1 MPAETPAL
9 LWLKNN
15 TQDFSL
21 GAFKEHLRRAGR
33 TRSRRDDELTT
44 RVEISPA
51 GASARL
57 RANLE
62 DIMKRTASWI
72 CIGLLLSISE
82 VGVWAQDAKHPAA
95 PGDKA
100 QRAPDKTAA
109 AKTAEAA
116 EKAPASRAAAGL
128 PVHRVVLY
136 KNGVGY
142 FEHLG
147 KVTGDES
154 VHIDFTS
161 GQLNDVLKSLT
172 ILDLSGGRIAGVDYN
187 SEAPLSQLLGALRLP
202 LGEKTSVAEFLDALR
217 GARLEVR
224 GTPPI
229 SGRLLSVERKTR
241 VSGGTTLEVEV
252 ISLVTDSG
260 EVREVELS
268 PATSVRLMDAN
279 LNQEVGKYLT
289 LLASERDQDLRRMA
303 ISTSGKGE
311 RQLYVSY
318 ISEVPVWKTTYRIV
332 LSPKAETKPLLQGWA
347 IVDNTVGEDWNDVQ
361 LSLVAGAP
369 QSFIMQLSQ
378 PYYATRP
385 TVALPDSVQ
394 LTPQT
399 HEGTM
404 RAGFSGIS
412 GTIFDPQGAT
422 VPGAQV
428 SLQNENG
435 QLLAT
440 TRSDSQGKYQ
450 FADLPR
456 GTFAVGVE
464 VPGFN
469 KMMMRNIG
477 VNSGSQTSEDV
488 RLTLGSSTETV
499 LVEAQASSVETQMPA
514 IGTTGRNLGSGR
526 LLGAAHGG
534 GVGGATASGFASGY
548 GGGMAPPPKPAMSPE
563 EARQQLQAAA
573 LGRDLGDLFE
583 YHVKGAVTIHK
594 NQSALVPIIQ
604 SNVEAEKV
612 SLWNPSLGTGRPLRA
627 LWLTNSSPLT
637 LDGGSFSVLEDETFA
652 GEGLMDP
659 LKAGE
664 KRLLSYA
671 ADLGLRVTTS
681 VGSEADRVR
690 RVRILHGVMY
700 QTNEVREKKTYTVR
714 NEDTSVRTLIIEHP
728 LRPGWSLSAGA
739 PKADETSADYYRFRL
754 EIEPK
759 STATITVPEAQ
770 PVQTNV
776 QINNINSEQI
786 AFYLQQ
792 RSISPEIEAALRGV
806 IEQKDRVAG
815 FEAEAAKRKAELES
829 IYDDQQR
836 LRENLK
842 SLKGSA
848 EERALT
854 QRYLQR
860 LNDQETRLE
869 TVQREIADFEKKQE
883 EAQAELDAMIERISF
898 DVTI

>member
-1 MPAETPAL
+1 
-9 LWLKNN
+9 
-15 TQDFSL
+15 
-21 GAFKEHLRRAGR
+21 
-33 TRSRRDDELTT
+33 
-44 RVEISPA
+44 
-51 GASARL
+51 
-57 RANLE
+57 
-62 DIMKRTASWI
+62 MKRTASWI
-72 CIGLLLSISE
+72 SIGLLLSISQI
-82 VGVWAQDAKHPAA
+82 GVRAQDAKRPAA
-95 PGDKA
+95 SSDA
-100 QRAPDKTAA
+100 SRRAADKTAA
-109 AKTAEAA
+109 AKPAETS
-116 EKAPASRAAAGL
+116 EKAAALRAPAGL

-147 KVTGDES
+147 KVVGDES

-172 ILDLSGGRIAGVDYN
+172 ILDLSGGHIGGVDYN

-202 LGEKTSVAEFLDALR
+202 LGEKTTVAEFLDALR

-224 GTPPI
+224 ATPPI

-303 ISTSGKGE
+303 ISTTGKGE

-332 LSPKAETKPLLQGWA
+332 LSPKSETKPLLQGWA

-385 TVALPDSVQ
+385 SVALPENAQ
-394 LTPQT
+394 LSPQT

-412 GTIFDPQGAT
+412 GTISDPTGAIIA
-422 VPGAQV
+422 GAQV
-428 SLQNENG
+428 SLQNETG

-450 FADLPR
+450 FADLHR

-469 KMMMRNIG
+469 KMVMRNVG
-477 VNSGSQTSEDV
+477 VDSGSQISQDV
-488 RLTLGSSTETV
+488 RMTLGSSAETV
-499 LVEAQASSVETQMPA
+499 LVEAQASSVGAQL
-514 IGTTGRNLGSGR
+514 GRNATDGKLLGSGR
-526 LLGAAHGG
+526 SLGAVHGSGAVGAFAGGLVSGVGG
-534 GVGGATASGFASGY
+534 GV
-548 GGGMAPPPKPAMSPE
+548 APAVPAAMSPA
-563 EARQQLQAAA
+563 EARQKLEAAA
-573 LGRDLGDLFE
+573 LGQDLGDLFE
-583 YHVKGAVTIHK
+583 YHVKGPVTIHK
-594 NQSALVPIIQ
+594 NQSALVPILQ
-604 SNVEAEKV
+604 ANVEAEKV
-612 SLWNPSLGTGRPLRA
+612 SLWNPSLGSARPLRA

-681 VGSEADRVR
+681 VGSESDRVR
-690 RVRILHGVMY
+690 HVVILHGVMY
-700 QTNEVREKKTYTVR
+700 QTNEIREKKTYTVR
-714 NEDTSVRTLIIEHP
+714 NEDTSARTLIIEHA
-728 LRPGWSLSAGA
+728 LRPGWNLSAGA
-739 PKADETSADYYRFRL
+739 PKPDETSADYYRFRL

-759 STATITVPEAQ
+759 STATLTVAEAQ
-770 PVQTNV
+770 PVVQNV
-776 QINNINSEQI
+776 QINNINSDQI

-792 RSISPEIEAALRGV
+792 RSISPEIEAALRKI

-815 FEAEAAKRKAELES
+815 FEEEATKRKAELES

-848 EERALT
+848 EERTLT

-869 TVQREIADFEKKQE
+869 TIQKEIADFEKKQE
-883 EAQAELDAMIERISF
+883 DAQAGLDAMIEKLAF
-898 DVTI
+898 DVTL

>member
-1 MPAETPAL
+1 
-9 LWLKNN
+9 
-15 TQDFSL
+15 
-21 GAFKEHLRRAGR
+21 
-33 TRSRRDDELTT
+33 
-44 RVEISPA
+44 
-51 GASARL
+51 
-57 RANLE
+57 
-62 DIMKRTASWI
+62 MKRTASWI
-72 CIGLLLSISE
+72 CIGLLLSISQI
-82 VGVWAQDAKHPAA
+82 GVRAQDAKRPAA
-95 PGDKA
+95 SGGQA
-100 QRAPDKTAA
+100 QTTPDKTVH
-109 AKTAEAA
+109 AKSGEPTT
-116 EKAPASRAAAGL
+116 EKPAASRAPAGL

-252 ISLVTDSG
+252 IALVTDAG
-260 EVREVELS
+260 EVREVELT

-303 ISTSGKGE
+303 ISTTGKGE

-332 LSPKAETKPLLQGWA
+332 LSPKSETKPLLQGWA

-385 TVALPDSVQ
+385 TVALPENVQ
-394 LTPQT
+394 LAPQT

-404 RAGFSGIS
+404 RAGFSGITGTVKDPS
-412 GTIFDPQGAT
+412 GAV
-422 VPGAQV
+422 VPNTQV
-428 SLQNENG
+428 RLVNENG
-435 QLLAT
+435 QLIAT
-440 TRSDSQGKYQ
+440 TRADSAGRYQ
-450 FADLPR
+450 FTDLPG
-456 GTFAVGVE
+456 GTFGLEFESENFKKAIVRNIPVNASSETRQDATLQLGSATTTVE
-464 VPGFN
+464 VDATVAQE
-469 KMMMRNIG
+469 
-477 VNSGSQTSEDV
+477 VNAQTSSLMV
-488 RLTLGSSTETV
+488 
-499 LVEAQASSVETQMPA
+499 
-514 IGTTGRNLGSGR
+514 TGRNLGNGR
-526 LLGAAHGG
+526 SLGASHGS
-534 GVGGATASGFASGY
+534 GVGGVA
-548 GGGMAPPPKPAMSPE
+548 GGLAFGVGAGMALPSAAPAMSPT
-563 EARQQLQAAA
+563 EARQQLEAAA

-583 YHVKGAVTIHK
+583 YHVKGPVTIHK

-604 SNVEAEKV
+604 TNVEAEKV
-612 SLWNPSLGTGRPLRA
+612 SLWNPSLESARPLRA

-671 ADLGLRVTTS
+671 ADLGLRVTTN
-681 VGSEADRVR
+681 VGSEAERVR
-690 RVRILHGVMY
+690 RVRIAHGVMY
-700 QTNEVREKKTYTVR
+700 QTNEVRETKTYTVR
-714 NEDTSVRTLIIEHP
+714 NEDTSPRTLIIEHP
-728 LRPGWSLSAGA
+728 LRPGWSLASNA
-739 PKADETSADYYRFRL
+739 PKADETSAAYYRFRL
-754 EIEPK
+754 AVEPK
-759 STATITVPEAQ
+759 STATLAISESQ
-770 PVQTNV
+770 PVQQSV
-776 QINNINSEQI
+776 EINNINPDQI
-786 AFYLQQ
+786 TFYLQQ
-792 RSISPEIEAALRGV
+792 RSITPEIEQALRK
-806 IEQKDRVAG
+806 IIAQKDRVAG
-815 FEAEAAKRKAELES
+815 FEEEAAKRKTEVET

-848 EERALT
+848 EERTLT

-869 TVQREIADFEKKQE
+869 TIQKEIADFEKQQE
-883 EAQAELDAMIERISF
+883 QAQAELDAMIEKLAF
-898 DVTI
+898 DDTL

>member
-1 MPAETPAL
+1 
-9 LWLKNN
+9 
-15 TQDFSL
+15 
-21 GAFKEHLRRAGR
+21 
-33 TRSRRDDELTT
+33 
-44 RVEISPA
+44 
-51 GASARL
+51 
-57 RANLE
+57 
-62 DIMKRTASWI
+62 MKRYASWI
-72 CIGLLLSISE
+72 CIGLLLSISQ
-82 VGVWAQDAKHPAA
+82 VGALAQEGKRATPS
-95 PGDKA
+95 GDESRQA
-100 QRAPDKTAA
+100 SDKTVS
-109 AKTAEAA
+109 AKSSDANA
-116 EKAPASRAAAGL
+116 EKLAASHSPAGL

-147 KVTGDES
+147 KVIGDGT

-252 ISLVTDSG
+252 IALVTDAG

-303 ISTSGKGE
+303 ISTTGKGE

-332 LSPKAETKPLLQGWA
+332 LSPKSETKPLLQGWA

-385 TVALPDSVQ
+385 WVGLPESAQ

-404 RAGFSGIS
+404 RAGFSGITGTVKDPS
-412 GTIFDPQGAT
+412 GAV
-422 VPGAQV
+422 VPDTQV
-428 SLQNENG
+428 RLLNENG

-440 TRSDSQGKYQ
+440 TKADSNGRYQ

-456 GTFAVGVE
+456 GSFQLELEYQGFKTTKISGLAV
-464 VPGFN
+464 
-469 KMMMRNIG
+469 
-477 VNSGSQTSEDV
+477 SGAGTKQDV
-488 RLTLGSSTETV
+488 TLELGASSSTV
-499 LVEAQASSVETQMPA
+499 VVSAIASTALNTESAEITA
-514 IGTTGRNLGSGR
+514 NGRNVGSGR
-526 LLGAAHGG
+526 SLGAGHGSGAGGTVSGGLAFGVGG
-534 GVGGATASGFASGY
+534 GV
-548 GGGMAPPPKPAMSPE
+548 APPGAAPSMSPG
-563 EARQQLQAAA
+563 EARQQLEAAA

-583 YHVKGAVTIHK
+583 YHVKGPVTIHK

-604 SNVEAEKV
+604 ANVEAEKV
-612 SLWNPSLGTGRPLRA
+612 SLWNPSLQSARPLRA

-671 ADLGLRVTTS
+671 ADLGLRVNTS
-681 VGSEADRVR
+681 VGSESDRVR
-690 RVRILHGVMY
+690 RVRIAHGVMI
-700 QTNEVREKKTYTVR
+700 QANEVREKKTYSVR
-714 NEDTSVRTLIIEHP
+714 NEDTSARTLIIEHP
-728 LRPGWSLSAGA
+728 LRPGWSLASDA

-754 EIEPK
+754 VVEPK
-759 STATITVPEAQ
+759 STATLTVDEAK
-770 PVQTNV
+770 PVEQR
-776 QINNINSEQI
+776 IELNNINSDQI

-792 RSISPEIEAALRGV
+792 RSISAEIEQALRKI

-815 FEAEAAKRKAELES
+815 FEAEATKRKAELEA

-848 EERALT
+848 EERTLT

-869 TVQREIADFEKKQE
+869 TIQKEIADFEKKQE
-883 EAQAELDAMIERISF
+883 EAQAELDSMIEKLSF
-898 DVTI
+898 DERL

>member
-1 MPAETPAL
+1 
-9 LWLKNN
+9 
-15 TQDFSL
+15 
-21 GAFKEHLRRAGR
+21 
-33 TRSRRDDELTT
+33 
-44 RVEISPA
+44 
-51 GASARL
+51 
-57 RANLE
+57 
-62 DIMKRTASWI
+62 MKRTASWI
-72 CIGLLLSISE
+72 CIGLLLSSSQI
-82 VGVWAQDAKHPAA
+82 GVRAQDAKRPAA
-95 PGDKA
+95 PGDPSR
-100 QRAPDKTAA
+100 RAPDKTAT
-109 AKTAEAA
+109 AKSAEPA
-116 EKAPASRAAAGL
+116 EKSAASRTPAGL

-252 ISLVTDSG
+252 ISLVTDAG
-260 EVREVELS
+260 EVREVEMS

-303 ISTSGKGE
+303 ISTTGKGE

-332 LSPKAETKPLLQGWA
+332 LSPKSETKPLLQGWA

-385 TVALPDSVQ
+385 SVALPENVQ
-394 LTPQT
+394 LAPQT

-404 RAGFSGIS
+404 RAGFSGLS
-412 GTIFDPQGAT
+412 GTIFDPGGAI
-422 VPGAQV
+422 VAGAQV
-428 SLQNENG
+428 SLQNDNG

-440 TRSDSQGKYQ
+440 TRSDTEGRYQ

-456 GTFAVGVE
+456 GTFAVAVE
-464 VPGFN
+464 YPGFN
-469 KMMMRNIG
+469 KMMLRNVG
-477 VNSGSQTSEDV
+477 VNSGSQTSQDV
-488 RLTLGSSTETV
+488 RLSLGSSAETV
-499 LVEAQASSVETQMPA
+499 TVEAQASAVETQMA
-514 IGTTGRNLGSGR
+514 MNVINGKRLGTGRSLGAVHGSGAG
-526 LLGAAHGG
+526 GAVAGGFISGVGG
-534 GVGGATASGFASGY
+534 GV
-548 GGGMAPPPKPAMSPE
+548 APAMPAAMSPA
-563 EARQQLQAAA
+563 EARQKLEAAA
-573 LGRDLGDLFE
+573 LGQDLGDLFE
-583 YHVKGAVTIHK
+583 YHVKGPVTIHK
-594 NQSALVPIIQ
+594 NQSALVPFLQ
-604 SNVEAEKV
+604 ANVEAEKV
-612 SLWNPSLGTGRPLRA
+612 SLWNPSLGSARPLRA

-681 VGSEADRVR
+681 VGSESDRVR
-690 RVRILHGVMY
+690 RVRIAHGVMY
-700 QTNEVREKKTYTVR
+700 QTNEIREKKTYTVR
-714 NEDTSVRTLIIEHP
+714 NEDTSVRTLIIEHA
-728 LRPGWSLSAGA
+728 LRPGWNLSAGA
-739 PKADETSADYYRFRL
+739 PKPDETSADYYRFRL

-759 STATITVPEAQ
+759 STATLTIAEAQ
-770 PVQTNV
+770 PVVQNV
-776 QINNINSEQI
+776 QINNINSDQI

-792 RSISPEIEAALRGV
+792 RSISPEIEAALRKI

-815 FEAEAAKRKAELES
+815 FEAEATKRKTELES

-869 TVQREIADFEKKQE
+869 TVQKEIADFEKKQE
-883 EAQAELDAMIERISF
+883 EAQAELDAMIEKLSF
-898 DVTI
+898 DETI

>member
-1 MPAETPAL
+1 
-9 LWLKNN
+9 
-15 TQDFSL
+15 
-21 GAFKEHLRRAGR
+21 
-33 TRSRRDDELTT
+33 
-44 RVEISPA
+44 
-51 GASARL
+51 
-57 RANLE
+57 
-62 DIMKRTASWI
+62 MKRTASWI
-72 CIGLLLSISE
+72 CIGLLLSISQI
-82 VGVWAQDAKHPAA
+82 GVRAQDAKRPAA
-95 PGDKA
+95 SGGQA
-100 QRAPDKTAA
+100 QTTPDKTVH
-109 AKTAEAA
+109 AKSGEPTT
-116 EKAPASRAAAGL
+116 EKPAASRAPAGL

-172 ILDLSGGRIAGVDYN
+172 ILDFSGGRIAGVDYN

-252 ISLVTDSG
+252 IALVTDAG
-260 EVREVELS
+260 EVREVELT

-303 ISTSGKGE
+303 ISTTGKGE

-332 LSPKAETKPLLQGWA
+332 LSPKSETKPLLQGWA

-385 TVALPDSVQ
+385 TVALPENVQ
-394 LTPQT
+394 LAPQT

-404 RAGFSGIS
+404 RAGFSGITGTVKDPS
-412 GTIFDPQGAT
+412 GAV
-422 VPGAQV
+422 VPNTQV
-428 SLQNENG
+428 RLVNENG
-435 QLLAT
+435 QLIAT
-440 TRSDSQGKYQ
+440 TRADSAGRYQ
-450 FADLPR
+450 FTDLPG
-456 GTFAVGVE
+456 GTFGLEFESENFKKAIVRNIPVNASSETRQDATLQLGSATTTVE
-464 VPGFN
+464 VDATAAQELN
-469 KMMMRNIG
+469 A
-477 VNSGSQTSEDV
+477 QTSSLMV
-488 RLTLGSSTETV
+488 
-499 LVEAQASSVETQMPA
+499 
-514 IGTTGRNLGSGR
+514 TGRNLGNGR
-526 LLGAAHGG
+526 SLGASRGTGAAGTVIGG
-534 GVGGATASGFASGY
+534 LALGV
-548 GGGMAPPPKPAMSPE
+548 GGGMAQPSAAPAMSPT
-563 EARQQLQAAA
+563 EARQQLEAAA

-583 YHVKGAVTIHK
+583 YHVKGPVTIHK

-612 SLWNPSLGTGRPLRA
+612 SLWNPSLESARPLRA

-671 ADLGLRVTTS
+671 ADLGLRVTTN
-681 VGSEADRVR
+681 VGSESERVR
-690 RVRILHGVMY
+690 RVRIAHGVMY
-700 QTNEVREKKTYTVR
+700 QTNEVRETKTYTVR
-714 NEDTSVRTLIIEHP
+714 NEDTSPRTLIIEHP
-728 LRPGWSLSAGA
+728 LRPGSASLPTRQKPMKLPLPTTAFVSRSSPRVRRLSLFLNLSRCSRALRST
-739 PKADETSADYYRFRL
+739 TSIPIRL
-754 EIEPK
+754 
-759 STATITVPEAQ
+759 
-770 PVQTNV
+770 
-776 QINNINSEQI
+776 
-786 AFYLQQ
+786 
-792 RSISPEIEAALRGV
+792 RSISSSARLLPRSNRPCEKSSRKKIASRDSKKKLPSVRRRSKRFTMISNAC
-806 IEQKDRVAG
+806 
-815 FEAEAAKRKAELES
+815 AK
-829 IYDDQQR
+829 
-836 LRENLK
+836 
-842 SLKGSA
+842 
-848 EERALT
+848 T
-854 QRYLQR
+854 
-860 LNDQETRLE
+860 
-869 TVQREIADFEKKQE
+869 
-883 EAQAELDAMIERISF
+883 
-898 DVTI
+898 

>member
-1 MPAETPAL
+1 
-9 LWLKNN
+9 
-15 TQDFSL
+15 
-21 GAFKEHLRRAGR
+21 
-33 TRSRRDDELTT
+33 
-44 RVEISPA
+44 
-51 GASARL
+51 
-57 RANLE
+57 
-62 DIMKRTASWI
+62 MKPTATWI
-72 CIGLLLSISE
+72 CVGLLLSI
-82 VGVWAQDAKHPAA
+82 AQAGAQA
-95 PGDKA
+95 PGPN
-100 QRAPDKTAA
+100 RASRPNDASKRAA
-109 AKTAEAA
+109 AKTTSPAA
-116 EKAPASRAAAGL
+116 APAAQPDSEKPAGGRELAGL

-147 KVTGDES
+147 KVNGDES
-154 VHIDFTS
+154 VRIDFTS

-172 ILDLSGGRIAGVDYN
+172 VLDLSGGRIAGVDYN
-187 SEAPLSQLLGALRLP
+187 SEAPMSQLLGALRLP

-229 SGRLLSVERKTR
+229 AGRLLSVERKTR

-252 ISLVTDSG
+252 ISLVTDAG
-260 EVREVELS
+260 EVREVELT
-268 PATSVRLMDAN
+268 PATSVRLMDAK

-303 ISTSGKGE
+303 IATSGKGE

-332 LSPKAETKPLLQGWA
+332 LSPKAASKPLLQGWA

-378 PYYATRP
+378 PFYATRP
-385 TVALPDSVQ
+385 WVGMPESAQ

-404 RAGFSGIS
+404 RAGFSGIT
-412 GTIFDPQGAT
+412 GTVTDQTGA
-422 VPGAQV
+422 VIQNAQV
-428 SLQNENG
+428 RLVNENG

-440 TRSDSQGKYQ
+440 TRSDSEGRYQ

-456 GTFAVGVE
+456 GTFQLEFEAM
-464 VPGFN
+464 GFTHQKVQN
-469 KMMMRNIG
+469 VA
-477 VNSGSQTSEDV
+477 VNSSTGTKQDVTLQVGASTTVVTVAASTTSLNSESAE
-488 RLTLGSSTETV
+488 LGS
-499 LVEAQASSVETQMPA
+499 
-514 IGTTGRNLGSGR
+514 TGRSLGSGR
-526 LLGAAHGG
+526 TLGG
-534 GVGGATASGFASGY
+534 GRGAGSGAGGVLGGLAAGIIGSPAT
-548 GGGMAPPPKPAMSPE
+548 PPKPAAMSPG
-563 EARQQLQAAA
+563 EARQQLEAAA

-583 YHVKGAVTIHK
+583 YHVKGPVTIHK

-604 SNVEAEKV
+604 TNVEAEKV
-612 SLWNPSLGTGRPLRA
+612 SLWNASQAPARPLRA

-637 LDGGSFSVLEDETFA
+637 LDGGSFSVLDDETFA

-671 ADLGLRVTTS
+671 ADLGLRVNAS
-681 VGSEADRVR
+681 VGNEYERVR
-690 RVRILHGVMY
+690 HVAIAHGVMI
-700 QTNEVREKKTYTVR
+700 QTNDVRERKSYTVR
-714 NEDTSVRTLIIEHP
+714 NEDTSPRTLIIEHP
-728 LRPGWSLSAGA
+728 VRPEWKLAADA
-739 PKADETSADYYRFRL
+739 PKPDETSADFYRFRL
-754 EIEPK
+754 VVEAK
-759 STATITVPEAQ
+759 STATLTVSEAK
-770 PVQTNV
+770 PVEQRIE
-776 QINNINSEQI
+776 INNIDSDEI
-786 AFYLQQ
+786 ALYLKQ
-792 RSISPEIEAALRGV
+792 RSISPAIEQALRKI
-806 IEQKDRVAG
+806 IEQKERVAG
-815 FEAEAAKRKAELES
+815 FEAEASKRKEELES

-869 TVQREIADFEKKQE
+869 TIQKEIADFEKKQE
-883 EAQAELDAMIERISF
+883 EAQAALDDMIEKLSF
-898 DVTI
+898 DEAL

>member
-1 MPAETPAL
+1 MIRQCDV
-9 LWLKNN
+9 K
-15 TQDFSL
+15 
-21 GAFKEHLRRAGR
+21 
-33 TRSRRDDELTT
+33 
-44 RVEISPA
+44 ISPA
-51 GASARL
+51 GASASL
-57 RANLE
+57 RANSE
-62 DIMKRTASWI
+62 EIMKRTASWI
-72 CIGLLLSISE
+72 CIGLLLSISQI
-82 VGVWAQDAKHPAA
+82 GVRAQDAKRPAA
-95 PGDKA
+95 AND
-100 QRAPDKTAA
+100 QSRS
-109 AKTAEAA
+109 AA
-116 EKAPASRAAAGL
+116 EKTAPAKSGESTAEKPPASRTPAGL

-252 ISLVTDSG
+252 IALVTDAG
-260 EVREVELS
+260 EVREVELTPS
-268 PATSVRLMDAN
+268 TSVRLMDAN
-279 LNQEVGKYLT
+279 LNQEVDKYLT

-303 ISTSGKGE
+303 ISTTGKGE

-332 LSPKAETKPLLQGWA
+332 LSSKSETKPLLQGWA

-385 TVALPDSVQ
+385 TVALPENVQ
-394 LTPQT
+394 LAPQT

-404 RAGFSGIS
+404 RAGFSAITGTVKDPS
-412 GTIFDPQGAT
+412 GA
-422 VPGAQV
+422 VVANSQV
-428 SLQNENG
+428 RLLSPTD

-440 TRSDSQGKYQ
+440 TRSDSAGKYQ
-450 FADLPR
+450 FANLSR
-456 GTFAVGVE
+456 GTFQLE
-464 VPGFN
+464 LETPGF
-469 KMMMRNIG
+469 KTTKVSGIG
-477 VNSGSQTSEDV
+477 VNSG
-488 RLTLGSSTETV
+488 TETMQDV
-499 LVEAQASSVETQMPA
+499 TLQIGSATSSVVVAASSATPLETESA
-514 IGTTGRNLGSGR
+514 EIGAAVNGRNLGTGR
-526 LLGAAHGG
+526 SLGAGHA
-534 GVGGATASGFASGY
+534 GGAGVTVMGGLALGV
-548 GGGMAPPPKPAMSPE
+548 GGGMAQPSAAPAMSPG
-563 EARQQLQAAA
+563 EARQQLEAAA

-583 YHVKGAVTIHK
+583 YHVKGPVTIHK

-604 SNVEAEKV
+604 TNVEAEKV
-612 SLWNPSLGTGRPLRA
+612 SLWNPSLESARPLRA

-671 ADLGLRVTTS
+671 ADLGLRVTTN
-681 VGSEADRVR
+681 VGSESERVR
-690 RVRILHGVMY
+690 RVRIAHGVMY
-700 QTNEVREKKTYTVR
+700 QTNEVRETKTYTVR
-714 NEDTSVRTLIIEHP
+714 NEDTSPRTLIIEHP
-728 LRPGWSLSAGA
+728 LRPGWSLASNA
-739 PKADETSADYYRFRL
+739 PKADETSAAYYRFRL
-754 EIEPK
+754 AIEPK
-759 STATITVPEAQ
+759 STATLAISEAQ
-770 PVQTNV
+770 PVEQSV
-776 QINNINSEQI
+776 EINNINSDQI
-786 AFYLQQ
+786 TFYLQQ
-792 RSISPEIEAALRGV
+792 RSITPEIEQALRK
-806 IEQKDRVAG
+806 ILAQKDRVAG
-815 FEAEAAKRKAELES
+815 FEEEAAKRKTELET

-848 EERALT
+848 EERTLT

-869 TVQREIADFEKKQE
+869 TIQKEIADFETQQAQ
-883 EAQAELDAMIERISF
+883 AQAELDAMIEKLAF
-898 DVTI
+898 DDTL

>member
-1 MPAETPAL
+1 M
-9 LWLKNN
+9 
-15 TQDFSL
+15 
-21 GAFKEHLRRAGR
+21 
-33 TRSRRDDELTT
+33 
-44 RVEISPA
+44 
-51 GASARL
+51 
-57 RANLE
+57 
-62 DIMKRTASWI
+62 
-72 CIGLLLSISE
+72 
-82 VGVWAQDAKHPAA
+82 
-95 PGDKA
+95 
-100 QRAPDKTAA
+100 
-109 AKTAEAA
+109 
-116 EKAPASRAAAGL
+116 
-128 PVHRVVLY
+128 
-136 KNGVGY
+136 
-142 FEHLG
+142 
-147 KVTGDES
+147 
-154 VHIDFTS
+154 
-161 GQLNDVLKSLT
+161 
-172 ILDLSGGRIAGVDYN
+172 
-187 SEAPLSQLLGALRLP
+187 
-202 LGEKTSVAEFLDALR
+202 
-217 GARLEVR
+217 
-224 GTPPI
+224 
-229 SGRLLSVERKTR
+229 
-241 VSGGTTLEVEV
+241 
-252 ISLVTDSG
+252 ISLVTDLG

-303 ISTSGKGE
+303 ISTTGKGE

-385 TVALPDSVQ
+385 WVALPESAQ

-404 RAGFSGIS
+404 RAGFSGITGTVTDQS
-412 GTIFDPQGAT
+412 GAV
-422 VPGAQV
+422 VPGTQIR
-428 SLQNENG
+428 LLNENG

-440 TRSDSQGKYQ
+440 ARADSVGRYQ
-450 FADLPR
+450 FADLAR
-456 GTFAVGVE
+456 GNFQIE
-464 VPGFN
+464 FESPGF
-469 KMMMRNIG
+469 KIEKLQG
-477 VNSGSQTSEDV
+477 VSTSGSSETKQNATLQVGSTTTSVQVTADTATVNAE
-488 RLTLGSSTETV
+488 SSEM
-499 LVEAQASSVETQMPA
+499 LMSVN
-514 IGTTGRNLGSGR
+514 GRNLGSGR
-526 LLGAAHGG
+526 LLGAVHGSG
-534 GVGGATASGFASGY
+534 AGGATASGFASGY
-548 GGGMAPPPKPAMSPE
+548 GGGIAPSAAPAMSPA
-563 EARQQLQAAA
+563 EARQQVQAAA

-583 YHVKGAVTIHK
+583 YHVKGVVTIHK

-612 SLWNPSLGTGRPLRA
+612 SLWNPSLGSGRPLRA
-627 LWLTNSSPLT
+627 LWLTNTSPLT

-681 VGSEADRVR
+681 VGSEAERVR
-690 RVRILHGVMY
+690 RVRIVHGVMY

-714 NEDTSVRTLIIEHP
+714 NEDTSARTLIIEHP
-728 LRPGWSLSAGA
+728 LRPGWSLSGGA

-759 STATITVPEAQ
+759 STATITVPESQ

-776 QINNINSEQI
+776 QINNINSAQI

-806 IEQKDRVAG
+806 IAQKARVAG
-815 FEAEAAKRKAELES
+815 FEAEAAQRKAELES

-869 TVQREIADFEKKQE
+869 TIQKEIADFEKKQE
-883 EAQAELDAMIERISF
+883 EAQRELDAMIERISF

>member
-1 MPAETPAL
+1 
-9 LWLKNN
+9 
-15 TQDFSL
+15 
-21 GAFKEHLRRAGR
+21 
-33 TRSRRDDELTT
+33 
-44 RVEISPA
+44 
-51 GASARL
+51 
-57 RANLE
+57 
-62 DIMKRTASWI
+62 MKRTASWI
-72 CIGLLLSISE
+72 CIGLLLSISQI
-82 VGVWAQDAKHPAA
+82 GVRAQDAKRPAA
-95 PGDKA
+95 SGGQA
-100 QRAPDKTAA
+100 QTTPDKTVH
-109 AKTAEAA
+109 AKSGEPTT
-116 EKAPASRAAAGL
+116 EKPAASRAPAGL

-252 ISLVTDSG
+252 IALVTDAG
-260 EVREVELS
+260 EVREVELT

-303 ISTSGKGE
+303 ISTTGKGE

-332 LSPKAETKPLLQGWA
+332 LSPKSETKPLLQGWA

-385 TVALPDSVQ
+385 TVALPENVQ
-394 LTPQT
+394 LAPQT

-404 RAGFSGIS
+404 RAGFSGITGTVKDPS
-412 GTIFDPQGAT
+412 GAV
-422 VPGAQV
+422 VPNTQV
-428 SLQNENG
+428 RLVNENG
-435 QLLAT
+435 QLIAT
-440 TRSDSQGKYQ
+440 TRADSAGRYQ
-450 FADLPR
+450 FTDLPG
-456 GTFAVGVE
+456 GTFGLEFESENFKKAIVRNIPVNASSETRQDATLQLGSATTTVE
-464 VPGFN
+464 VDATVAQE
-469 KMMMRNIG
+469 
-477 VNSGSQTSEDV
+477 VNAQTSSLMV
-488 RLTLGSSTETV
+488 
-499 LVEAQASSVETQMPA
+499 
-514 IGTTGRNLGSGR
+514 TGRNLGNGR
-526 LLGAAHGG
+526 SLGASHGS
-534 GVGGATASGFASGY
+534 GVGGVA
-548 GGGMAPPPKPAMSPE
+548 GGLAFGVGAGMALPSAAPAMSPT
-563 EARQQLQAAA
+563 EARQQLEAAA

-583 YHVKGAVTIHK
+583 YHVKGPVTIHK

-604 SNVEAEKV
+604 TNVEAEKV
-612 SLWNPSLGTGRPLRA
+612 SLWNPSLESARPLRA

-671 ADLGLRVTTS
+671 ADLGLRVTTN
-681 VGSEADRVR
+681 VGSESERVQ
-690 RVRILHGVMY
+690 RVRIAHGVMY
-700 QTNEVREKKTYTVR
+700 QTNEVRETKTYTVR
-714 NEDTSVRTLIIEHP
+714 NEDTSPRTLIIEHP
-728 LRPGWSLSAGA
+728 LRPGWSLASNA
-739 PKADETSADYYRFRL
+739 PKADETSAAYYRFRL
-754 EIEPK
+754 AVEPK
-759 STATITVPEAQ
+759 STATLAISESQ
-770 PVQTNV
+770 PVQQSV
-776 QINNINSEQI
+776 EINNINPDQI
-786 AFYLQQ
+786 TFYLQQ
-792 RSISPEIEAALRGV
+792 RSITPEIEQALRK
-806 IEQKDRVAG
+806 IIAQKDRVAG
-815 FEAEAAKRKAELES
+815 FEEEAAKRKTEVET

-848 EERALT
+848 EERTLT

-869 TVQREIADFEKKQE
+869 TIQKEIADFEKQQQQ
-883 EAQAELDAMIERISF
+883 AQAELDAMIEKLAF
-898 DVTI
+898 DDTL

>member
-1 MPAETPAL
+1 
-9 LWLKNN
+9 
-15 TQDFSL
+15 
-21 GAFKEHLRRAGR
+21 
-33 TRSRRDDELTT
+33 
-44 RVEISPA
+44 
-51 GASARL
+51 
-57 RANLE
+57 
-62 DIMKRTASWI
+62 MKRTASWI
-72 CIGLLLSISE
+72 SIGLLLSISQI
-82 VGVWAQDAKHPAA
+82 GVRAQDAKRPAA
-95 PGDKA
+95 SGDPSR
-100 QRAPDKTAA
+100 RASDKTAT
-109 AKTAEAA
+109 AKPAEPA
-116 EKAPASRAAAGL
+116 EKSAASHAPAGL

-224 GTPPI
+224 GTPPV

-252 ISLVTDSG
+252 ISLVTDAG
-260 EVREVELS
+260 ELREVELS

-289 LLASERDQDLRRMA
+289 LLASERDQDLRRMS
-303 ISTSGKGE
+303 ISTTGKGE

-332 LSPKAETKPLLQGWA
+332 LSPKSETKPLLQGWA

-385 TVALPDSVQ
+385 SVALPENVQ

-412 GTIFDPQGAT
+412 GTIFDPTGAIIA
-422 VPGAQV
+422 GAQV
-428 SLQNENG
+428 SLQNETG
-435 QLLAT
+435 QLVAT

-450 FADLPR
+450 FADLRR

-469 KMMMRNIG
+469 KMITRNVG
-477 VNSGSQTSEDV
+477 VDSGAQASQDV
-488 RLTLGSSTETV
+488 RMTLGSSAETV
-499 LVEAQASSVETQMPA
+499 LVEAQASSLETQMGKNA
-514 IGTTGRNLGSGR
+514 TNGKSLGSGR
-526 LLGAAHGG
+526 SLGAMHGSG
-534 GVGGATASGFASGY
+534 AGGAFAGGLISGDA
-548 GGGMAPPPKPAMSPE
+548 GGIAPPLAPPTMSPS
-563 EARQQLQAAA
+563 EARPKLEAAA
-573 LGRDLGDLFE
+573 LGQDLGDLFE
-583 YHVKGAVTIHK
+583 YHVKGPVTIHK
-594 NQSALVPIIQ
+594 NQSALVPILQ
-604 SNVEAEKV
+604 ANVEAEKV
-612 SLWNPSLGTGRPLRA
+612 SLWNPSLASARPLRA
-627 LWLTNSSPLT
+627 LWLTNSSTLT
-637 LDGGSFSVLEDETFA
+637 LDGGSFSVLENETFA

-681 VGSEADRVR
+681 VGSESDRVR
-690 RVRILHGVMY
+690 RVRIAHGVMY
-700 QTNEVREKKTYTVR
+700 QTNEIREKKTYTVR
-714 NEDTSVRTLIIEHP
+714 NEDTSTRTLIIEHA
-728 LRPGWSLSAGA
+728 LRPGWNLSAGA
-739 PKADETSADYYRFRL
+739 PKPDETSADYYRFRL

-759 STATITVPEAQ
+759 STATLTVAEAQ
-770 PVQTNV
+770 PVVQNV
-776 QINNINSEQI
+776 QINNINSDQI

-792 RSISPEIEAALRGV
+792 RSISPEIEAALRKI

-815 FEAEAAKRKAELES
+815 FEEEATKRKAELES

-848 EERALT
+848 EERTLT

-869 TVQREIADFEKKQE
+869 TIQKEIADFEKKQE
-883 EAQAELDAMIERISF
+883 DAQAGLDAMIEKLAF
-898 DVTI
+898 DVTL

>member
-1 MPAETPAL
+1 
-9 LWLKNN
+9 
-15 TQDFSL
+15 
-21 GAFKEHLRRAGR
+21 
-33 TRSRRDDELTT
+33 
-44 RVEISPA
+44 
-51 GASARL
+51 
-57 RANLE
+57 
-62 DIMKRTASWI
+62 MKRSASWI
-72 CIGLLLSISE
+72 CIGLLLSISQI
-82 VGVWAQDAKHPAA
+82 GVRAQDAKRPAA
-95 PGDKA
+95 LDDKS
-100 QRAPDKTAA
+100 QRVA
-109 AKTAEAA
+109 AKTATAKPA
-116 EKAPASRAAAGL
+116 EPAENSAASRAPAGL

-241 VSGGTTLEVEV
+241 VSGGTTLEVEL
-252 ISLVTDSG
+252 ISLVTDAG
-260 EVREVELS
+260 EVREVELT
-268 PATSVRLMDAN
+268 PATSVRLMDAG

-303 ISTSGKGE
+303 ISTTGKGE

-332 LSPKAETKPLLQGWA
+332 LSPKSETKPLLQGWA

-385 TVALPDSVQ
+385 SVALPENVQ
-394 LTPQT
+394 LAPQT

-412 GTIFDPQGAT
+412 GTIFDPGGAI
-422 VPGAQV
+422 VAGAQV

-440 TRSDSQGKYQ
+440 TGSDSEGRYQ

-456 GTFAVGVE
+456 GTFAVVVE
-464 VPGFN
+464 YPGFN
-469 KMMMRNIG
+469 RMMLRNVG
-477 VNSGSQTSEDV
+477 VNSGSQTSQDV
-488 RLTLGSSTETV
+488 RLSLGSSAETV
-499 LVEAQASSVETQMPA
+499 TVEAQASAVETQMA
-514 IGTTGRNLGSGR
+514 MNVMNGKRLGTGRSLGAVHGSGAG
-526 LLGAAHGG
+526 GAVAGGFISGAGG
-534 GVGGATASGFASGY
+534 GVAPTAPA
-548 GGGMAPPPKPAMSPE
+548 AMSPA
-563 EARQQLQAAA
+563 EARQKLEAAA
-573 LGRDLGDLFE
+573 LGQDLGDLFE
-583 YHVKGAVTIHK
+583 YHVKGPVTIHK
-594 NQSALVPIIQ
+594 NQSALVPILQ
-604 SNVEAEKV
+604 ANVEAEKV
-612 SLWNPSLGTGRPLRA
+612 SLWNPSLGSARPLRA

-681 VGSEADRVR
+681 VGSESDRVR
-690 RVRILHGVMY
+690 RVRIAHGVMY
-700 QTNEVREKKTYTVR
+700 QTNEIREKKTYTVR
-714 NEDTSVRTLIIEHP
+714 NEDTSARTLIIEHA
-728 LRPGWSLSAGA
+728 LRPGWNLSAGA
-739 PKADETSADYYRFRL
+739 PKPDETSADYYRFRL

-759 STATITVPEAQ
+759 STATLTIAEAQ
-770 PVQTNV
+770 PVVQNV
-776 QINNINSEQI
+776 QINNINSDQV

-792 RSISPEIEAALRGV
+792 RSISPEIESALRKI

-815 FEAEAAKRKAELES
+815 FEAEATKRKAELES

-848 EERALT
+848 EERSLA

-869 TVQREIADFEKKQE
+869 TIQKEIADFEKKQE
-883 EAQAELDAMIERISF
+883 EAQTELDAMIEKLSF
-898 DVTI
+898 DQTL